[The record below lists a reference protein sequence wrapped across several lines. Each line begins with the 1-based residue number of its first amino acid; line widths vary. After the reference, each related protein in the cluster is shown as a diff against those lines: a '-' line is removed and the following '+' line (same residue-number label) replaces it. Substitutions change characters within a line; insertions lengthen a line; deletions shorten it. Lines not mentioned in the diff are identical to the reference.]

1 MKPYRLQQGIMGFCK
16 KNLPL
21 IFFILLV
28 FVVGV
33 VFGALAIRT
42 LDSDA
47 RQELVGHLST
57 FFNGLAGKLSQP
69 FQANPEGTIWLNI
82 KMVAIIWLLGISTVG
97 MPFIPVIIFL
107 RGFVLGFTVGFLVN
121 ELGFRGLIFGIVSVL
136 PQNLIIVPAI
146 VVAGMVAISFS
157 LAVVKSL
164 VTKRPM
170 DFGPQLI
177 QYSVL
182 MVVVAVVLIFGS
194 LIETFITPLLMKLA
208 AALVL
213 RS

>member
-1 MKPYRLQQGIMGFCK
+1 MKPYRLQQGIMGFFK

-21 IFFILLV
+21 IFFVLMV
-28 FVVGV
+28 FIAGV

-42 LDSDA
+42 LNA
-47 RQELVGHLST
+47 EAKQELVGHLST

-69 FQANPEGTIWLNI
+69 YQADPQGTIWLNI
-82 KMVAIIWLLGISTVG
+82 KMVAIFWLLGLSTVG

-146 VVAGMVAISFS
+146 VVGGMIAISFS
-157 LAVVKSL
+157 IAVVKSL

-177 QYSVL
+177 NYSV
-182 MVVVAVVLIFGS
+182 MMVAVAGVLIFGS

-208 AALVL
+208 AGLVL

>member
-1 MKPYRLQQGIMGFCK
+1 MKPYRWQQGIVGFFK

-21 IFFILLV
+21 IFFVLLV
-28 FVVGV
+28 FIAGV

-42 LDSDA
+42 LDAEA

-57 FFNGLAGKLSQP
+57 FFNGLVGKLSQP
-69 FQANPEGTIWLNI
+69 FQANPQGTIWLNI

-157 LAVVKSL
+157 LAVVRSL

-177 QYSVL
+177 QYSIL
-182 MVVVAVVLIFGS
+182 MVMVAGVLIFGS
-194 LIETFITPLLMKLA
+194 LIETFITPLLMKLTA
-208 AALVL
+208 GLVL
-213 RS
+213 HS

>member
-42 LDSDA
+42 LDPDA